1 MLTSS
6 DDLSRFCASVFASMA
21 RHDQRRW
28 GEVYVRGLVEVPGRK
43 SVRRISE
50 SLLGRRAD
58 QSLQQF
64 VNQSSWDWHPV
75 RERIAHEVSA
85 ALAPRALVVE
95 EVVLPKS
102 GRSSVGVAQQFSQTL
117 GRVLNCQLGLVVM
130 AAGPVGVA
138 PINWRLLLP
147 RSWDADHD
155 RRSRSRVPC
164 HVRYRSRWH
173 HLLDTLDEM
182 TVDWRAKPLP
192 VVVDASRSS
201 SAVALIRGLESR
213 GLRYVVR
220 VSCSTPLVRLAAGEL
235 VTVGERL
242 ARAGD
247 SRGPAQHWR
256 DNRAAGSRYST
267 VLLPDSGATCRA
279 RGVGFPHRTRRVMVE
294 WGAEPNNVESAW
306 ITNVESVRSSDV
318 FELLALWSQ
327 ASRGLQRLGE
337 QSGLRHFEGRSF
349 RGWHHHVT
357 LVSAA
362 HAYELL
368 GRLHGDGGGCAVS
381 NRAAANK
388 VESLQ

>member
-1 MLTSS
+1 M
-6 DDLSRFCASVFASMA
+6 
-21 RHDQRRW
+21 
-28 GEVYVRGLVEVPGRK
+28 RGLVEVPGRK